1 MKKILVVFMCIMFLQ
16 ASLNVSAQTVDEPV
30 VSAMR
35 EVSIMRGGIVIVNDT
50 LVFEAPANTAVT
62 VSSIRVGYPT
72 YLSVEKC
79 SFYLFTEDERWEL
92 LPSEKIE
99 GMDSMFIFYRIDLPT
114 TVQLSQ
120 NKKLYVKAS
129 YLSVKQVEWNVN
141 VYSAVIPIY
150 PALNF
155 NISSFKFN
163 MSLPVNAELV
173 KLDSILSFTNITI
186 NGVTRVNHVASD
198 LSSLRN
204 ENVTLKYKPSVDDSY
219 LFEFESLTRHLTILQ
234 GKVLF
239 EDVYSLKN
247 RGSSLSKLVLKLPE
261 SASDMKGFDSV
272 GALEASSKVIDGNET
287 YTELTV
293 RLRSSL
299 RQNDR
304 LNLRVEYYIPDGEFL
319 TTVNE
324 KYLFNYSF
332 KEYPFYLYNLS
343 LAITLPE
350 GASFSSSTPSP
361 TKIQQESSFT
371 QKIQFNIGS
380 FAPSDRLELLLNYN
394 RSVIWIIFRPLQWIL
409 VGVVVAGSFY
419 IVYRRKPKRAEKLEA
434 PTASS
439 DLNNLLEYYK
449 ERLALLLEFEQMDE
463 KLEKREVSREHFER
477 RAAEITKRLNE
488 LRTLIRKVEDKLKA
502 EQPNLVEKLKI
513 IKNADMDLEN
523 AVTDLRNLQTRFRI
537 RRIPRVEY
545 ISKRKEAMRKLSQT
559 RRRLEEIIH
568 GFTNVK

>member
-1 MKKILVVFMCIMFLQ
+1 MKKILVAFMCIMFLQ

-62 VSSIRVGYPT
+62 VSSIRVGYPK

-79 SFYLFTEDERWEL
+79 SFYLLTEDERWER

-99 GMDSMFIFYRIDLPT
+99 VMDSMFIFYRIDLPT

-120 NKKLYVKAS
+120 NKKLYVKSS

-173 KLDSILSFTNITI
+173 KLDSILSFINTTI
-186 NGVTRVNHVASD
+186 NSVTKVNHAASN
-198 LSSLRN
+198 LSPLRN

-247 RGSSLSKLVLKLPE
+247 RGSSLSRLVLKLPE
-261 SASDMKGFDSV
+261 SASDMKAFDSV

-287 YTELTV
+287 YTELNV

-319 TTVNE
+319 TALNE
-324 KYLFNYSF
+324 KYFFNYSF

-361 TKIQQESSFT
+361 TKIQQESPFT
-371 QKIQFNIGS
+371 QKIRFNIGS
-380 FAPSDRLELLLNYN
+380 FAPSDRLELLLNYD
-394 RSVIWIIFRPLQWIL
+394 RSIIWIIFRPLQWIL
-409 VGVVVAGSFY
+409 IGVVVTGFFY

-434 PTASS
+434 HTASS

-477 RAAEITKRLNE
+477 RTAEITKRLNE
-488 LRTLIRKVEDKLKA
+488 LRTIIRKVEDKLKA
-502 EQPNLVEKLKI
+502 EQPNLVEKLKV

-523 AVTDLRNLQTRFRI
+523 AVTDLRNLQTKFRI

-545 ISKRKEAMRKLSQT
+545 INKRKEVMRKLSQA